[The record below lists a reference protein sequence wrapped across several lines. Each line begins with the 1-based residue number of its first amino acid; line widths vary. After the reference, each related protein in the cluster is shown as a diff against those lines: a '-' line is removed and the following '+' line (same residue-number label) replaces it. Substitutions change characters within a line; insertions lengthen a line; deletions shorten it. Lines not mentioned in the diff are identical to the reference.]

1 MDSESLEANTAVAPA
16 FINQVAPDIK
26 RKFQRVERLVEKS
39 SRDLVTVAERV
50 FSGKETA
57 EEKQMRGQRQQTR
70 DLAKILLA
78 AMAKPEDY
86 RRCLKQMAS
95 RNQCAYSGPG
105 ARPV

>member
-1 MDSESLEANTAVAPA
+1 MDSETLEANTAVAKA
-16 FINQVAPDIK
+16 IINQVAPDIK
-26 RKFQRVERLVEKS
+26 RKIQRVERLVEKS

-78 AMAKPEDY
+78 AMAKPQDH
-86 RRCLKQMAS
+86 RRYLKQIAS
-95 RNQCAYSGPG
+95 EGGGKGGPKE
-105 ARPV
+105 